1 MEARVIDVRGS
12 GPPLVY
18 VPGIDGSGEL
28 LLGTAARL
36 AASFRLVRL
45 RYAGDPGGGYE
56 ELAASLVRVLDELE
70 IERALLL
77 AESFGVSVAL
87 ETALDH
93 PQRVAGLAL
102 VNGFAYFERR
112 LRLAL
117 TRASAVL
124 VSRNLYRGGRARF
137 AQSYLFGPRRDEQ
150 ALRALLAL
158 PADWFDVGYRARLAL
173 IRRVDLRE
181 RLREIRQPVA
191 IFASDRDRIVAALS
205 AGRAMAE
212 RMSAVE
218 LTVLERA
225 GHVVLP
231 LADEPWVERLLHLA
245 ERAGMR

>member
-45 RYAGDPGGGYE
+45 RYGGDSSGGYE

-102 VNGFAYFERR
+102 VNGF
-112 LRLAL
+112 
-117 TRASAVL
+117 
-124 VSRNLYRGGRARF
+124 
-137 AQSYLFGPRRDEQ
+137 
-150 ALRALLAL
+150 
-158 PADWFDVGYRARLAL
+158 
-173 IRRVDLRE
+173 
-181 RLREIRQPVA
+181 
-191 IFASDRDRIVAALS
+191 
-205 AGRAMAE
+205 
-212 RMSAVE
+212 
-218 LTVLERA
+218 
-225 GHVVLP
+225 
-231 LADEPWVERLLHLA
+231 
-245 ERAGMR
+245 

>member
-1 MEARVIDVRGS
+1 M
-12 GPPLVY
+12 
-18 VPGIDGSGEL
+18 
-28 LLGTAARL
+28 
-36 AASFRLVRL
+36 
-45 RYAGDPGGGYE
+45 
-56 ELAASLVRVLDELE
+56 
-70 IERALLL
+70 
-77 AESFGVSVAL
+77 
-87 ETALDH
+87 
-93 PQRVAGLAL
+93 
-102 VNGFAYFERR
+102 
-112 LRLAL
+112 
-117 TRASAVL
+117 L
-124 VSRNLYRGGRARF
+124 VSRKLYRGGRARF

-158 PADWFDVGYRARLAL
+158 PADWFDGCYRARLAL